1 VAKNFSF
8 FTYPQVLIFCYSNFA
23 TNIVAW
29 CFIIVVVTMA
39 IPLPGCEVRGS
50 KTGKPIMALLDLL
63 GRTWSLGIIWNLHS
77 GPATF
82 RELQQRCEKI
92 SPTLLNTRL
101 KELKTLQLV
110 ECQEAGYQLTHQ
122 GIDLFD
128 IISPLGSW
136 SSQWAQALKEDSK

>member
-1 VAKNFSF
+1 MS
-8 FTYPQVLIFCYSNFA
+8 LFCYGNHA

-29 CFIIVVVTMA
+29 YFIIVVVTMT
-39 IPLPGCEVRGS
+39 IPLPGLEVRGS

-101 KELKTLQLV
+101 KELKALQLV

-136 SSQWAQALKEDSK
+136 SSKWAQALKEDSK